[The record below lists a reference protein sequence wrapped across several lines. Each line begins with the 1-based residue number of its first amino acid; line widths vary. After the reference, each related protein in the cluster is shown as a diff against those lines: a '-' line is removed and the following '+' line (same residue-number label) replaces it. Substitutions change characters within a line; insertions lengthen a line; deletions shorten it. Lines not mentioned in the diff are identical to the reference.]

1 MVAPEDNKEAKVG
14 DVVELKAG
22 EIVVDQKTLATVLE
36 KQAEMEKILAE
47 KDSRMAGLE
56 EMFAA
61 DRGPDTVGAEKGKL
75 RERKDHEPQF
85 RTVRLRKYPMA
96 GDVTNQGWVIG
107 WTDRG
112 AYHKV
117 DKSGVSA
124 QLVDWIDIIF
134 LDHEKGEDGKLVAE
148 SVPLL
153 DLLNKGEQVHCRILD
168 IKDYKGQSFKP
179 SYPSTFQAEKKVGTG
194 EEIRIKTFDQRHGL
208 MESDETI
215 DGYVGFTDLRYVV
228 QIPGRAE
235 PFEIDGKYVN

>member
-1 MVAPEDNKEAKVG
+1 MAVEDNKEAKPG
-14 DVVELKAG
+14 DVVELKVG

-36 KQAEMEKILAE
+36 KQSQMEKDLAD
-47 KDSRMAGLE
+47 KDAKMAGLE

-61 DRGPDTVGAEKGKL
+61 DKGADTTGAEKGKL

-85 RTVRLRKYPMA
+85 RTVRVRKYPMA
-96 GDVTNQGWVIG
+96 GDVTKMGWVIG

-117 DKSGVSA
+117 DKTGVSA

-134 LDHEKGEDGKLVAE
+134 LDHEKDGDGKLVAE

-153 DLLNKGEQVHCRILD
+153 DLLNKGEQVHCRVLD
-168 IKDYKGQSFKP
+168 IKDYKGLSFKP
-179 SYPSTFQAEKKVGTG
+179 SYPSTFQAERKVGTG
-194 EEIRIKTFDQRHGL
+194 EEIRIKTFDQKHGL
-208 MESDETI
+208 MESDEII

-228 QIPGRAE
+228 QIPGRSE
-235 PFEIDGKYVN
+235 PFEVDGKYVN